1 MDKTWDSPVPLSDV
15 RADLFKGLA
24 HPARIQIL
32 EILSAAESEPVSSL
46 RTRTG
51 LEASNLSQHL
61 GVLRRNHLITASR
74 RDGQLFYRLACRE
87 VEGLLTAARLL
98 LQTLLE
104 TTRHHLRQA
113 SSEREEEVRPER
125 TVRDGGSTEPPSQ
138 DRPLQA
144 TG

>member
-74 RDGQLFYRLACRE
+74 RDGQLYYQLACPE

-113 SSEREEEVRPER
+113 SSEREEEVPPEQ
-125 TVRDGGSTEPPSQ
+125 VDRDIDSMEPQSQ